1 MSDVRPTVTRLGG
14 LSALVV
20 VCALVVSACS
30 ALPGAGSGDIE
41 ASRSGDGVLDCGDGQ
56 VVRVVDTAVSDTSET
71 DVVRVALAEWTAGG
85 GDTVAVPSLE
95 LWTVVIDG
103 RDVAV
108 AYPEINGD
116 GTWTVH
122 DVRTCG
128 EPDTGPS
135 TIDGEID
142 CATEFGWTIQG
153 SIDPNIPGEASSP
166 EEAIRATLERYA
178 GRHGGD
184 IALVGMTVGSLVVQ
198 QREVVVAR
206 ATEVPAGGWVTITIV
221 GCEGFE

>member
-1 MSDVRPTVTRLGG
+1 MSLVRPTVARLGG
-14 LSALVV
+14 LSSLVV
-20 VCALVVSACS
+20 ACALVVSACS
-30 ALPGAGSGDIE
+30 ALPGVASGNIE
-41 ASRSGDGVLDCGDGQ
+41 EGRSGDGVLDCGDGQ
-56 VVRVVDTAVSDTSET
+56 VVRAVATAVSDTLET

-85 GDTVAVPSLE
+85 GDALAVPSLE
-95 LWTVVIDG
+95 LWTVVVDG

-122 DVRTCG
+122 DVQTCG

-142 CATEFGWTIQG
+142 CATEFWWTIQG
-153 SIDPNIPGEASSP
+153 SIDPNTPGEASSP
-166 EEAIRATLERYA
+166 EEAIRVTLEGYA
-178 GRHGGD
+178 RRHGGD
-184 IALVGMTVGSLVVQ
+184 IAPGEMMVGSLVVQ
-198 QREVVVAR
+198 QREVVVAS
-206 ATEVPAGGWVTITIV
+206 ATEVPAGGRVTLTIV